1 MITKPVETFQFD
13 TIDDVLSDIAKGRM
27 VIVTDDEDR
36 ENEGDLV
43 MAAEK
48 VTPDAVNFMAKHGRG
63 LVCVP
68 TTESHLKTLGIGRM
82 VSENREN
89 FKTDFMVSVDA
100 KTGITTG
107 ISAYDRSRTIRVLCD
122 PRASTDDL
130 VQPGHVFPLQA
141 REGGVLRRAGHTE
154 ASVDMVNM

>member
-1 MITKPVETFQFD
+1 MIAEVTEAIQFD
-13 TIDDVLSDIAKGRM
+13 AIDDVLEDIAQGRI
-27 VIVTDDEDR
+27 VIVTDDADR

-48 VTPDAVNFMAKHGRG
+48 VSPDAVNFMAKHGRG

-107 ISAYDRSRTIRVLCD
+107 ISAYDRARTIRVLCD
-122 PRASTDDL
+122 PRASADDL

-154 ASVDMVNM
+154 A